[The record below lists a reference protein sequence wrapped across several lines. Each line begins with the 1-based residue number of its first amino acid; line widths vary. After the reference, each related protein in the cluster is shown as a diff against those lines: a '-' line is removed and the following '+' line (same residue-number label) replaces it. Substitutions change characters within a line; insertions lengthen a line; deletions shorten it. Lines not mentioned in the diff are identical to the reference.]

1 MQANDLA
8 RKHFDIAMQEAKGLR
23 LDPDAVARALLGLV
37 VAKYLQSRGVKD
49 VQAELQFVAEN
60 CDPDTDYIFMR
71 P

>member
-1 MQANDLA
+1 MQANELA
-8 RKHFDIAMQEAKGLR
+8 QKHFDAAMQAAKALG

-37 VAKYLQSRGVKD
+37 VTQYLQTRSVRD
-49 VQAELQFVAEN
+49 VQSELQFVAEN